1 MASAADKIRVFENVM
16 ARVGLD
22 GDFLGEYFKGLSAI
36 NGMQTMTEMNPPMPP
51 QPQMGASEPLSPQN
65 GTMSP
70 LGDQG
75 LPAPSTG
82 LNQPM

>member
-22 GDFLGEYFKGLSAI
+22 GNFLEEYFKGLSTI

-51 QPQMGASEPLSPQN
+51 QPQMGTSAPLSPQN

-75 LPAPSTG
+75 LPTG
-82 LNQPM
+82 LNQPV